1 MGHTPTSLAAGFAI
15 TARPGPGG
23 PSRQAAR
30 PVIPLTARPDNGRSR
45 SDAASPPG
53 PVRRAARRRA
63 RPPSEGTADRGDP
76 A

>member
-1 MGHTPTSLAAGFAI
+1 MGHTPASLAAGFAI

-30 PVIPLTARPDNGRSR
+30 PLIPLTAQPDNGEAGQMRCHRQVPS
-45 SDAASPPG
+45 G
-53 PVRRAARRRA
+53 AARRRA